1 MKRKYS
7 GSTTAAMAT
16 FLVSGVLVSVLGVRQ
31 VERHTTHE
39 VWGINGNWPVG
50 TLIRPEILRKVRID
64 KDEQGVSNQNL
75 LIGKQLVQNKHDGES
90 IQPAEL
96 RKPAKTWLAQQ
107 IPEDKVLYTF
117 APHNGSIPFSQL
129 RNGDR
134 FDVLVTGKAGVRT
147 VARDARLIGALAKPS
162 TTSSAGAGL
171 SGLALP
177 PLARNKTDDKT
188 SLVIAVAPDEVY
200 PLAQISQGEKVS
212 IVLHSSGFDLDG
224 ERSSIEPKPT
234 HRQVELLSGLK
245 RSTVTIK
252 L

>member
-64 KDEQGVSNQNL
+64 NDELGVSNQRL
-75 LIGKQLVQNKHDGES
+75 LLGKQLAQSKKDGQP

-96 RKPAKTWLAQQ
+96 RTPVKTWLAQQ
-107 IPEDKVLYTF
+107 IPDNKVLYTF
-117 APHNGSIPFSQL
+117 APNKGSIPFSQL

-134 FDVLVTGKAGVRT
+134 FDVLVTGKGGVRT
-147 VARDARLIGALAKPS
+147 VARDATLIGALAKPS
-162 TTSSAGAGL
+162 AKPTAAAGL

-177 PLARNKTDDKT
+177 PLARDQAAERT
-188 SLVIAVAPDEVY
+188 SLVIAIDPEEVY
-200 PLAQISQGEKVS
+200 PLAHVGRNERVS
-212 IVLHSSGFDLDG
+212 IVLHSSILDIDG
-224 ERSSIEPKPT
+224 ERHSIEPEPT